1 MIQYS
6 LRVIFGLFVL
16 KIVSWL
22 AEFIAY
28 AIGCLNEA
36 AFTIDVIETLSSVL
50 TFAIFVC
57 KPNVWRL
64 FKQKCPC
71 LERVERLFPYY
82 SANSASRFSHQAT
95 ASTNISSREI
105 LHNDLMKSLSTRSQL
120 GDSI

>member
-1 MIQYS
+1 

-22 AEFIAY
+22 AEFVAY

-36 AFTIDVIETLSSVL
+36 AFVIDVIETSSSVL

-71 LERVERLFPYY
+71 LERLERARPY
-82 SANSASRFSHQAT
+82 SANYANRSSNQLT

-105 LHNDLMKSLSTRSQL
+105 LHSDLIKTLSQRRES
-120 GDSI
+120 DKPV